1 MRLTRRDAFT
11 TLVMAAC
18 TAVLLAVTRGW
29 DWPLLGSYRTGT
41 LALGVLGQAMCAGGA
56 RDVMSMKKDGGYIAA
71 MSVLGGG
78 ALVLVIVGLITASE
92 AAFVALWAVILG
104 MWIVS
109 TIRHAIQPA
118 ATKGTPMAAHS

>member
-1 MRLTRRDAFT
+1 MRLTRRDGFT

-18 TAVLLAVTRGW
+18 TAVLLAVTQGW

-41 LALGVLGQAMCAGGA
+41 LALGILGQAMCAGGA
-56 RDVMSMKKDGGYIAA
+56 RDVMSLKKNGGYIAA

-78 ALVLVIVGLITASE
+78 ALVLVVVGLITSSE
-92 AAFVALWAVILG
+92 PVFVALWAVILG

-109 TIRHAIQPA
+109 TVRHAVQPTTAATPA
-118 ATKGTPMAAHS
+118 AAHR